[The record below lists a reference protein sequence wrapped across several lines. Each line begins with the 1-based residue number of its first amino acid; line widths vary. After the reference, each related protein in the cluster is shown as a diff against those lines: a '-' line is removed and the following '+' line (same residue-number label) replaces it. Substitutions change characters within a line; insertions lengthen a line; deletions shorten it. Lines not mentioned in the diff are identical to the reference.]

1 MSYLDEAALSELFER
16 LRQAAIGEHDQAD
29 YTELA
34 TDDERLIWL
43 KDLATTLH
51 GAVDDKERAITD
63 LESEIDDLRAVGTA
77 LEAVAQRVRLR
88 LGIETVAGQLPL
100 LTTATGTTA
109 TGD

>member
-1 MSYLDEAALSELFER
+1 MSYLDAAALSELFER
-16 LRQAAIGEHDQAD
+16 LRQTAIGEHDQAA

-34 TDDERLIWL
+34 TDDERLTWL

-51 GAVDDKERAITD
+51 GAVDDRERAIAD
-63 LESEIDDLRAVGTA
+63 LESEVDDLRAVERA

-88 LGIETVAGQLPL
+88 LGIDTVAGQLPL
-100 LTTATGTTA
+100 LPTEAGTTA